1 MLTVECGAG
10 QGLGTRA
17 FAGTM
22 MAAAGCGLLGGLR
35 SAVRGP
41 GWCVAGPDQDQSGR
55 SGTGVGRRKGAEECS
70 NCWPG
75 VERGRWVFSGILIL
89 SARPVAQGLGA

>member
-1 MLTVECGAG
+1 M

-22 MAAAGCGLLGGLR
+22 MAAAGCRLLGGLR
-35 SAVRGP
+35 ARMVRRSARS
-41 GWCVAGPDQDQSGR
+41 DHQSGR
-55 SGTGVGRRKGAEECS
+55 SGTGSRAA
-70 NCWPG
+70 
-75 VERGRWVFSGILIL
+75 ERGRRMLELLGRVWSEDDGVFSGILIL